1 MPGIGCKH
9 SFLPIEHMFDRVRSP
24 APAGG
29 GPEGGMVVNRQ
40 VAVGHAMLPST
51 SDSFSSNG
59 LVNDLVPAIDHH
71 SSQGL
76 LTLHPGRVV
85 GLLGSPGFGLTR
97 LGLTMLAGPTMTGPV
112 AYLDVRGWFC
122 PPAAWEAGI
131 SPERLV
137 IVRCDDPV
145 SWGRVAST
153 LIEGVPAI
161 FAEVPKGMKE
171 AQLRK
176 LGALARR
183 KNAAL
188 ILRPLH
194 NSLPS
199 GMTYLR
205 LTAQEVAWRGTNAG
219 HGRLASRRLLF
230 EASGKAVHGMSRFV
244 EVEDHGANALH
255 VVSGLA
261 VAPAGRAVG

>member
-1 MPGIGCKH
+1 MVNGQGAVEH
-9 SFLPIEHMFDRVRSP
+9 VSFRSTPDSGLRTPDAFSSGGPSGYRLPTTDYRSP
-24 APAGG
+24 A
-29 GPEGGMVVNRQ
+29 
-40 VAVGHAMLPST
+40 
-51 SDSFSSNG
+51 
-59 LVNDLVPAIDHH
+59 
-71 SSQGL
+71 GL
-76 LTLHPGRVV
+76 LALQPGRVV

-97 LGLTMLAGPTMTGPV
+97 LGLTMLAYPAITGPV
-112 AYLDVRGWFC
+112 AYLDVRGWLC

-153 LIEGVPAI
+153 LIEGMPAL

-194 NSLPS
+194 GRLPS

-205 LTAQEVAWRGTNAG
+205 LTAQEVIWQGTDAG
-219 HGRLASRRLLF
+219 HGRLASRRLVF
-230 EASGKAVHGMSRFV
+230 EASGKAVHGMNRLV
-244 EVEDHGANALH
+244 EVEDHGTNALH

-261 VAPAGRAVG
+261 VTPAGRAVG